1 MKLFLEDI
9 AKILYAV
16 PTTLGMAFVILL
28 GGIVLGTAVAAGKTS
43 GQKALTAI
51 SRIYISYIRGIPLI
65 VHIYIL
71 YYLLPSEISNVF
83 VLIVAYTLYSAACQ
97 AENVRTAINSVPKGQ
112 YEAAYCVGMSKP
124 QAFFRIILPQAMTVL
139 LPILLNVYLGI
150 IKGLSLA
157 FTISVVDILA
167 QAKLCSAENFAYI
180 QAYLAAAVVY
190 WGICIGLTAIFN
202 KLEAGL
208 YRKKGLKLQ
217 AVQ

>member
-1 MKLFLEDI
+1 MRIFFEDI

-16 PTTLGMAFVILL
+16 PTTMGMAFVILM
-28 GGIVLGTAVAAGKTS
+28 GGIILGTVIAVGKTS
-43 GQKALTAI
+43 GQKVLTVI
-51 SRIYISYIRGIPLI
+51 SKVYISYIRGIPLI

-71 YYLLPSEISNVF
+71 YYLLPSKISNVL

-112 YEAAYCVGMSKP
+112 FEAAYCVGMSKP

-180 QAYLAAAVVY
+180 QAYLAAAAVY

-202 KLEAGL
+202 KLESGL